1 MKILFTDKFIKQYS
15 IVRMGAINKNPD
27 FIVLFEKINLCL
39 GLIYKAETDNDLPFL
54 RWHKGAKKVGYLAYP
69 NDNCISIDMDGEHRL
84 DAYRLDDKAI
94 VISSIGHHEFLKQ
107 LKLFKDLDFVVKEIK
122 DLKDQNK
129 ISQLYTDNL
138 RFKQLVSASVSM
150 LKKDLDIN
158 SCKAI
163 FEKDFYT
170 NLCPSSPNVY
180 IHNLKKHIKT
190 SKEGI
195 NSTIKNF
202 IGKNHDFLERT
213 IVNARCFNNIAS
225 VVCGNGDLK
234 ETALLKLELQD
245 NLYDNIAKVFK
256 YVKNSNI
263 SDENK
268 DVIFKNLK
276 DTVLKAF
283 DVGHDGIIYGS
294 NEASPEYVLAKAIDK
309 SFYGNIYKDLKKA
322 SINRIRKEL
331 LFEFSNKDISDK
343 IIRVKNGSS
352 ENFSVFAKNLWN
364 NFLPSKLWNTFF
376 TSKKNKA
383 KNSAT
388 PENKNVKQE
397 ENIIKTETEK
407 NVKEAQT
414 VDKVNDNKE
423 KNSEGFQFMHAKSEK
438 KSRTEGSSVYQENE
452 QKSERIKVM
461 EENITKKET
470 IAESQENQSLN
481 NQEQSLSLKRREHM
495 NKQIQIKAEA
505 SKEVNKETQNS
516 DRMKMMQRNQE
527 RNNARENV
535 ISTSQKKGKSR

>member
-39 GLIYKAETDNDLPFL
+39 SLIYKAETDNDLPFL

-107 LKLFKDLDFVVKEIK
+107 LNLFKDLDFVVKEIK

-129 ISQLYTDNL
+129 ISQLYTDNH
-138 RFKQLVSASVSM
+138 RFEQLVSASVSM

-190 SKEGI
+190 LVEG
-195 NSTIKNF
+195 NSYYGQETTDEEKSYAMQLF
-202 IGKNHDFLERT
+202 IDENHNFLERT
-213 IVNARCFNNIAS
+213 IVNARCFNNVAS

-245 NLYDNIAKVFK
+245 NLYDNIAEVFK

-309 SFYGNIYKDLKKA
+309 SFYGNIHKDLNTALNNGINKETLFNN
-322 SINRIRKEL
+322 SIKNL
-331 LFEFSNKDISDK
+331 SNKKSIVEKSNS
-343 IIRVKNGSS
+343 KN
-352 ENFSVFAKNLWN
+352 FFAIAKLLWN
-364 NFLPSKLWNTFF
+364 NFLPSKK
-376 TSKKNKA
+376 KKN
-383 KNSAT
+383 NDDSAI

-397 ENIIKTETEK
+397 ENITKT
-407 NVKEAQT
+407 
-414 VDKVNDNKE
+414 
-423 KNSEGFQFMHAKSEK
+423 
-438 KSRTEGSSVYQENE
+438 
-452 QKSERIKVM
+452 
-461 EENITKKET
+461 ET
-470 IAESQENQSLN
+470 IAESQGNQSLN
-481 NQEQSLSLKRREHM
+481 NQEPSLSSRRAFM
-495 NKQIQIKAEA
+495 NEQIQVKAKADA
-505 SKEVNKETQNS
+505 SKEVNQAS
-516 DRMKMMQRNQE
+516 AVSPRMAMMQRNKE
-527 RNNARENV
+527 RNNVRDNV
-535 ISTSQKKGKSR
+535 ISKTRNGKSR